1 MMTFLF
7 PKMSSLDSWK
17 LLTVGADSVAIF
29 VIIAREI
36 LMINALNIRV
46 VERFA

>member
-17 LLTVGADSVAIF
+17 LLTGVAIF

-36 LMINALNIRV
+36 LMINELNIRV